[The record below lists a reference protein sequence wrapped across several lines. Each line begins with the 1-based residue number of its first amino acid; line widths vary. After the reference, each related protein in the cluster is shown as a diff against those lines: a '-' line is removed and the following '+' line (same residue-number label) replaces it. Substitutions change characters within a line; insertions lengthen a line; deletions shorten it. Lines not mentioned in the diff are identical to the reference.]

1 MKAALIVLAASFIA
15 AGGMLIL
22 MTLAKQPK
30 SMAEH
35 LQEIYNRNKK
45 DAKKASRKTTT
56 F

>member
-1 MKAALIVLAASFIA
+1 MKAALIVLAAGFIA
-15 AGGMLIL
+15 AVVMLIL

-35 LQEIYNRNKK
+35 LQEVYNRNNKDTKK
-45 DAKKASRKTTT
+45 TSRKTTT